1 MTAGTKTL
9 NIRQDL
15 VPVVRRCP
23 NTEVKNATLVP
34 GDLTKETEILDALSQ
49 DFHRP
54 RLCEKKLLG

>member
-15 VPVVRRCP
+15 VPVVRRSP
-23 NTEVKNATLVP
+23 NTEVKNPKLVP
-34 GDLTKETEILDALSQ
+34 GNLTKETQNPDALSQ
-49 DFHRP
+49 DFHHP